1 MIYIKQDSTDA
12 NFNFA
17 LEKYAMYELNQG
29 DEFFMFWRT
38 QPTLM
43 IGCYQNPYQEIN
55 MDYAK
60 RNNVNI
66 VRRITGGG
74 TIYTDMN
81 GWQFS
86 FIVKGQSKGEAKKV
100 EFEKYTKPIID
111 ALKSLDVDAY
121 RSGRNDLLID
131 NKKFSGNAQFHD
143 KSVSLHHGSLLFD
156 TDIEAMVRALNVDDE
171 KIISKGI
178 KSVKGR
184 VTNIND
190 HLENKIDSAAFKD
203 VMIKYLTK
211 DMDEYIL
218 TDDDIKRINE
228 IKENQFDTWEW
239 NIGKSPKF
247 NITKGNRFAGG
258 KVTVCVYVEKG
269 TIHDVEFYGD
279 FFAQKDIRELKHALL
294 GCEYKPE
301 VIEDRLEAVRAEEYF
316 YKITREELLS
326 LFM

>member
-1 MIYIKQDSTDA
+1 MMYIKNDSTDA

-17 LEKYAMYELNQG
+17 LEKYAMYELDKA
-29 DEFFMFWRT
+29 DEYFIFWRT

-43 IGCYQNPYQEIN
+43 IGNYQNPYQEIN

-60 RNNVNI
+60 ENSVNI

-86 FIVKGQSKGEAKKV
+86 FIVKGKRDDAKKID
-100 EFEKYTKPIID
+100 FEKYTKPIID

-131 NKKFSGNAQFHD
+131 EKKFSGNAQYHD

-156 TDIEAMVRALNVDDE
+156 TDIEAMVRALNVADE

-184 VTNIND
+184 VTNISD
-190 HLENKIDSAAFKD
+190 YLKGKISSLEFRD

-211 DMDEYIL
+211 DMEIYHL
-218 TDDDIKRINE
+218 TDEDIKRVNE
-228 IKENQFDTWEW
+228 IKTQQFDTWEW
-239 NIGKSPKF
+239 NIGKTPKF
-247 NITKGNRFAGG
+247 NKTKDKRFAGG
-258 KVTVCVYVEKG
+258 KLQVCVFVEKG
-269 TIHDVEFYGD
+269 VIKDIEFYGD
-279 FFAQKDIRELKHALL
+279 FFAQKDINELKQALL
-294 GCEYKPE
+294 GCEYKE
-301 VIEDRLEAVRAEEYF
+301 KEIKDRLVAANAQEYF
-316 YKITREELLS
+316 YKITLEDVLY
-326 LFM
+326 LFS